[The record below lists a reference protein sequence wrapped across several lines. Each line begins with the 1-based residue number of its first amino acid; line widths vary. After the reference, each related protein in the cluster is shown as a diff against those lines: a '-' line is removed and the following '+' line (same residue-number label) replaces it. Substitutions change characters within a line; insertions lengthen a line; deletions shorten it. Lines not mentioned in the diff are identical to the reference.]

1 MSSHFELDPKARASD
16 APPHGDSPN
25 GPAAMPFYYAKANGL
40 VTRTIAG
47 ETIIVPVRAH
57 VVDLESI
64 YSTDEVGSL
73 IWRLIDGRT
82 AVEQIIEAVCESY
95 QVESLQAARDVREF
109 LAGLEEAGLI
119 RFVCGEKDDCA

>member
-1 MSSHFELDPKARASD
+1 MSAHFELNPDAGPGAAPWRFRQPPKTMSNYFSKSND
-16 APPHGDSPN
+16 
-25 GPAAMPFYYAKANGL
+25 L

-57 VVDLESI
+57 VVNLESI

-73 IWRLIDGRT
+73 IWQLIDGRR
-82 AVEQIIEAVCESY
+82 AVEQIAEAVCESY
-95 QVESLQAARDVREF
+95 EVDQEKATTDVREF

-119 RFVCGEKDDCA
+119 RSVPDEKGDDSYG

>member
-1 MSSHFELDPKARASD
+1 MSNYFSKSND
-16 APPHGDSPN
+16 
-25 GPAAMPFYYAKANGL
+25 L

-57 VVDLESI
+57 VVNLESI

-73 IWRLIDGRT
+73 IWQLIDGRR
-82 AVEQIIEAVCESY
+82 AVEQIAEAVCESY
-95 QVESLQAARDVREF
+95 EVDQEKATTDVREF

-119 RFVCGEKDDCA
+119 RSVPDEKGDDSYG